1 MKGIKVDVKKGETKF
16 VEDEVSL
23 EDFYLSQKPSK
34 INLGRVLNLLGRL
47 DPEMAEN
54 LGEVIK
60 TGIEEEWFD
69 DLNYKNKKEDLK

>member
-1 MKGIKVDVKKGETKF
+1 MKGYKVDVRSGETKF

-23 EDFYLSQKPSK
+23 EEFYLSQKPSK
-34 INLGRVLNLLGRL
+34 INLGRVLSLLEEL
-47 DPEMAEN
+47 DPEIAES

-69 DLNYKNKKEDLK
+69 DVNYKNKGES

>member
-1 MKGIKVDVKKGETKF
+1 MKGYKVDVRSGETKF

-23 EDFYLSQKPSK
+23 EEFYLSQKPSK
-34 INLGRVLNLLGRL
+34 INLGRVLSLLEEL
-47 DPEMAEN
+47 DPEMAES

-69 DLNYKNKKEDLK
+69 DVNYKNKGESRK